1 MGERGW
7 FFIFQA
13 ALTHVNDQIREM
25 ARRDAVAVDTQQS
38 GRIQRDQIKALG
50 EGFGSY
56 VHEICVARV
65 DVLNDQS
72 RHSMLA
78 HFDISVLSSTRQ

>member
-13 ALTHVNDQIREM
+13 VLTHVNDQIREM

-38 GRIQRDQIKALG
+38 GRIQRDQIKALEKASG
-50 EGFGSY
+50 PMCMRFALRGLTF
-56 VHEICVARV
+56 
-65 DVLNDQS
+65 
-72 RHSMLA
+72 
-78 HFDISVLSSTRQ
+78 